1 MIYTVT
7 TSPTLDLI
15 MDINDPLI
23 SGGAY
28 RASHEELRPGGKGIN
43 ISIMLCHLG
52 ITSTALGFVAG
63 FSGDEL
69 MRLTA
74 ASGIQTGFIR
84 VRRGR
89 TRINLRIK
97 DHLKETRINGLGPA
111 VTAQDL
117 EYLLRKLKS
126 LTDEDILVLGGIVPP
141 TLPQDIFKTFFKRF
155 AGISNIA
162 Y

>member
-117 EYLLRKLKS
+117 EYLLKIII
-126 LTDEDILVLGGIVPP
+126 DILNWVGVKQMQECRQRWRLEMQLKI
-141 TLPQDIFKTFFKRF
+141 L
-155 AGISNIA
+155 AEWELL
-162 Y
+162 

>member
-84 VRRGR
+84 VKKRTIYEKVDTEVAFQGTGHVGGQRG
-89 TRINLRIK
+89 LSCQ
-97 DHLKETRINGLGPA
+97 ETRDG
-111 VTAQDL
+111 QE
-117 EYLLRKLKS
+117 EYS
-126 LTDEDILVLGGIVPP
+126 LAYPVP
-141 TLPQDIFKTFFKRF
+141 
-155 AGISNIA
+155 
-162 Y
+162 